1 MNRLGRR
8 LLCGILTVGLMAA
21 GMETG
26 KAAVAES
33 DDGKGGYLAVFVAQY
48 EYNMGVEHAQF
59 PSGNYTDNRRTDVL
73 YYALSR
79 DGINYKGMNRDR
91 AVYYPDDMRQLG
103 SPSVF
108 KKADGT
114 YGMIASDNNKSSKII
129 LSDSD
134 DLLTFSG
141 DRMKNLNSKGIV
153 VTDPEVEY
161 SEKDNNYNIYWSSPE
176 GENYVTKTTDFESFS
191 EPELTSHERKAVTGT
206 LPVYAKTDE
215 ASVYKLDEDEYNR
228 IEKKYGNIHSVSIKG
243 AEDISV
249 KPGEKVTVTD
259 KLQVVYSD
267 DSTVSVGVD
276 WKLAESGLNTDNA
289 AEGDY
294 TIQGTVRGT
303 TVYNTPVAGFRAD
316 PYILYNE
323 DDGYYYMTGSYMQ
336 ADLKEAYDYVVI
348 RKAKTIN
355 ELTDAEEVKIFS
367 GAKKSE
373 AGVNVTPDYWAPE
386 IHKIGGL
393 YRILVQGTVDGKS
406 HQIVL
411 TCTGGDL
418 MEPADWSYTGYI
430 GNTTDGYEIGPFDTT
445 YFEYEGQG
453 YYITQH
459 TSGGSKLDITTVD
472 PSDPLTP
479 TGPRVSIAVPTK
491 AYENNIGTGQSIL
504 EGPAAILHDG
514 KIFVTYSGATIDMH
528 YCTNLVYADIN
539 SDLMDPESWT
549 KYQMPLFTTSDITT
563 TVKDSV
569 LEDANGE
576 YVGQMGPGHS
586 NFTVDENGNPLLV
599 YHARDWSESY
609 ATGNDKYGLSDPG
622 RHAYVKCI
630 HFGADGMPVFNMTQ
644 EETLAENLRNVT
656 LKVHVRNT
664 DVKPAADNAG
674 NVTNATAAP
683 TAQPKTDDTGN
694 KADSGSTEKIVKN
707 KIYTAG
713 GSKYKVIDT
722 KKCYVEYSGVANK
735 KAKKAVIP
743 KSIKL
748 AGKRYKVTAVSAK
761 AFYKCTSLKRITIK
775 SETIKS
781 VGKKAFAGLNGR
793 VTVKLPKKVKKSY
806 KKMVAK
812 QAAGSR
818 LRFK

>member
-8 LLCGILTVGLMAA
+8 LLCGILTVGLMAM
-21 GMETG
+21 GTETKETA
-26 KAAVAES
+26 KAEHNEE
-33 DDGKGGYLAVFVAQY
+33 KGGYLAVFVAQY

-73 YYALSR
+73 HYALSR
-79 DGINYKGMNRDR
+79 DGINYKGMNHDR
-91 AVYYPDDMRQLG
+91 AVYYPDDMKQLG

-114 YGMIASDNNKSSKII
+114 YGMIASDNNKSSQII

-134 DLLTFSG
+134 DLITFSG
-141 DRMKNLNSKGIV
+141 DRVKSLNSKGIA

-161 SEKDNNYNIYWSSPE
+161 SEKDDDYNIYWSSPE

-191 EPELTSHERKAVTGT
+191 EPELTSHERKPVTGK

-215 ASVYKLDEDEYNR
+215 AYVYKLNEDEYRR
-228 IEKKYGNIHSVSIKG
+228 IEKKYGNIQSVSIKG
-243 AEDISV
+243 AGDINI
-249 KPGEKVTVTD
+249 KPGEKVVIPD
-259 KLQVVYSD
+259 ELQVVYSD
-267 DSTVSVGVD
+267 DSVINVGVD
-276 WKLAESGLNTDNA
+276 WKLEESGLNTDNA
-289 AEGDY
+289 TEGDY
-294 TIQGTVRGT
+294 TIHGTIRGT

-348 RKAKTIN
+348 RRAKTIN
-355 ELTDAEEVKIFS
+355 ELTDAKEVKVFS

-418 MEPADWSYTGYI
+418 MEPSDWSYTGYI

-445 YFEYEGQG
+445 YFEYKGQG

-504 EGPAAILHDG
+504 EGPAAILHNG
-514 KIFVTYSGATIDMH
+514 KLFVTYSGATIDMH
-528 YCTNLVYADIN
+528 YCTNLVYADID

-563 TVKDSV
+563 TIKDSV
-569 LEDANGE
+569 LEDADGE

-609 ATGNDKYGLSDPG
+609 ASGNDKYGLSDPG

-644 EETLAENLRNVT
+644 EETLSEQLRNVT
-656 LKVHVRNT
+656 LKVHVHNT
-664 DVKPAADNAG
+664 DIMSGADNIENA
-674 NVTNATAAP
+674 VNATVAP
-683 TAQPKTDDTGN
+683 DVQKKAEETGD
-694 KADSGSTEKIVKN
+694 KADKVSREKIVKN
-707 KIYTAG
+707 KTYVICG
-713 GSKYKVIDT
+713 GKYKIIDN
-722 KKCYVEYSGVANK
+722 KKRYVQYAGVVNK

-743 KSIKL
+743 KSVKL
-748 AGKRYKVTAVSAK
+748 AGKRYKVTSVSAK
-761 AFYKCTSLKRITIK
+761 AFYKCNSLKCITIK
-775 SETIKS
+775 SESIRS
-781 VGKKAFAGLNGR
+781 VGKKAFAGLKDR
-793 VTVKLPKKVKKSY
+793 VTIKIPGKVRKYY
-806 KKMVAK
+806 KKMVTR
-812 QAAGSR
+812 QASGSS